1 MHIVQDILIIILV
14 LILFIHVYGRYLTRK
29 GFNPMAED
37 VVVYNRIYVTPRHR
51 GPHGSHGPHGP
62 RHYEHKHR
70 NMEHMSNTD
79 DLSTISDIGG
89 LYDGSLSFG
98 TFENP
103 YTRGE
108 CDAKNVYGRSDC
120 MVGNCNIGT
129 NIADD
134 EFCNIQCAQ
143 DPDPQE
149 RKKCYDRCIDSVC

>member
-1 MHIVQDILIIILV
+1 MIAQDILIIILV

-29 GFNPMAED
+29 GFNPMAEE
-37 VVVYNRIYVTPRHR
+37 VVVYNHIYIPPRHR
-51 GPHGSHGPHGP
+51 NM
-62 RHYEHKHR
+62 RHRDRGDHR
-70 NMEHMSNTD
+70 MFRQHEMEHMTNTD
-79 DLSTISDIGG
+79 DLSDISEIGG
-89 LYDGSLSFG
+89 MYDGSLSFG

-108 CDAKNVYGRSDC
+108 CDAKNIYARSDC

-129 NIADD
+129 NIKDD